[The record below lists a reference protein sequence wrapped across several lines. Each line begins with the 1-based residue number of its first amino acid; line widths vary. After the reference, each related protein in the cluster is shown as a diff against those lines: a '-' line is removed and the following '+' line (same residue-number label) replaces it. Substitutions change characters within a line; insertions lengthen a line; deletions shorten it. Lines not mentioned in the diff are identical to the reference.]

1 MKRLS
6 ITAVALLLFG
16 SLFTQARGA
25 PIGDGS
31 RPAAASTK
39 GMNLSGK
46 VSDDGKIFT
55 ADDENDWRVTNTD
68 LLKGFEGRYIV
79 VKCRMDVSRQAIRV
93 LSVEEPSEAKHAVHL
108 GDAAFRR

>member
-6 ITAVALLLFG
+6 MAALALLLCV
-16 SLFTQARGA
+16 SPCIRARGA
-25 PIGDGS
+25 PFGDGT

-68 LLKGFEGRYIV
+68 LLKGFEGRFIV
-79 VKCRMDVSRQAIRV
+79 VKCRMDVSKQAIRV
-93 LSVEEPSEAKHAVHL
+93 LSVEEPSDTKHTAHF